1 MTSFKQEQDRYGT
14 AVRETSGAGRRARRA
29 PAVFR
34 RALAALALAA
44 LCAAG
49 AAGCASGAGDGS
61 GSAGAS
67 GTGGAPSQDAL
78 TVAENGSSAYSI
90 VRGDD
95 CPLGVT
101 SAALALQKGIKEAT
115 GAELPLRDEL
125 RWTKAGSPK
134 PVIYIGEC
142 GDARTKSAASGLRDG
157 DYRVTAEGSDIFISA
172 GSAETYAEAVDAFL
186 AQASDGT
193 LAPSFPD
200 GVCLSKTVAH
210 KLSLKLPGD
219 KTVDSIA
226 IVYEGTEPRAQTGAA
241 DLADTLSRLTGIIP
255 AVSISSP
262 KHTPE
267 ADLLIRI
274 GGIFVPAE
282 EPPGGKPPA
291 AAFWSVRYSNTA
303 GRDMLTV
310 AASGGYTVNAAI
322 PALTRLLGT
331 APAGD
336 FDISSVSLRGSVISS
351 AKADP
356 AADGAVRVMTSN
368 ILWTDTKVMVY
379 SDRARLWNDIF
390 DLFMPDVIS
399 FNEFYG
405 TLGENLAGLLARS
418 YDLIYPEY
426 EDIWNG
432 DYTGYVN
439 SLEKLQQHVCATP
452 IAIRKASGLELVASG
467 FRYTSE
473 KWWIHSISWCVVK
486 TPAGDLL
493 GVCGNHYGAMS
504 EGNFGED
511 TVACIASVR
520 QKYGD
525 IPFVVT
531 GDLYAH
537 RGDLPYN
544 TIIKA
549 GFTDGFSDSTA
560 CVVNNGSYHDPGSI
574 TTSSSTPIDHVLCDT
589 RLRTLRYHIII
600 DNISKFCSD
609 HYPIYAD
616 VAFRH

>member
-1 MTSFKQEQDRYGT
+1 LLSELQSEHEQMAIVVDEYGGT
-14 AVRETSGAGRRARRA
+14 AGIITIEDIVEEIVGESEDEFDPDNRYLTEVGEREWLVDGR
-29 PAVFR
+29 
-34 RALAALALAA
+34 
-44 LCAAG
+44 
-49 AAGCASGAGDGS
+49 
-61 GSAGAS
+61 
-67 GTGGAPSQDAL
+67 
-78 TVAENGSSAYSI
+78 YSI
-90 VRGDD
+90 DD
-95 CPLGVT
+95 AIDEQVAFEAK
-101 SAALALQKGIKEAT
+101 SAEISNKADILLYLET
-115 GAELPLRDEL
+115 GYAIYKKVPTDV
-125 RWTKAGSPK
+125 TKAE
-134 PVIYIGEC
+134 Y
-142 GDARTKSAASGLRDG
+142 
-157 DYRVTAEGSDIFISA
+157 
-172 GSAETYAEAVDAFL
+172 
-186 AQASDGT
+186 
-193 LAPSFPD
+193 
-200 GVCLSKTVAH
+200 
-210 KLSLKLPGD
+210 LKD
-219 KTVDSIA
+219 
-226 IVYEGTEPRAQTGAA
+226 
-241 DLADTLSRLTGIIP
+241 
-255 AVSISSP
+255 
-262 KHTPE
+262 
-267 ADLLIRI
+267 
-274 GGIFVPAE
+274 
-282 EPPGGKPPA
+282 
-291 AAFWSVRYSNTA
+291 
-303 GRDMLTV
+303 
-310 AASGGYTVNAAI
+310 
-322 PALTRLLGT
+322 
-331 APAGD
+331 
-336 FDISSVSLRGSVISS
+336 
-351 AKADP
+351 
-356 AADGAVRVMTSN
+356 
-368 ILWTDTKVMVY
+368 
-379 SDRARLWNDIF
+379 
-390 DLFMPDVIS
+390 

-405 TLGENLAGLLARS
+405 TLGDNLAGLLARS